1 MLFSILF
8 EVESKVFRSLTFD
21 PSTLN
26 LSTKTMPIYS
36 QKPLTLSKVN
46 TYPIASRP
54 SKVTLRDF
62 AKADC

>member
-8 EVESKVFRSLTFD
+8 EVESKVFHSLTFD
-21 PSTLN
+21 SSTLN

-36 QKPLTLSKVN
+36 QKPLTLDKVS
-46 TYPIASRP
+46 TYPLASRP